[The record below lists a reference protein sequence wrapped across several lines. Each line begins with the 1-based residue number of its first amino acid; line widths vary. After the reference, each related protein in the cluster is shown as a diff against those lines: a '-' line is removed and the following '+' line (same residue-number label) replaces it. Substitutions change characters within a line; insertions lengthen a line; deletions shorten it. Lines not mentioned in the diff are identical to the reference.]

1 MMNLEKIILV
11 SALAKSSDDVSI
23 LWFIL
28 YLVIFILTMKLLETL
43 KESNKIANKIL
54 EDNKVDT
61 NFTSIKKEVEY
72 KTIKEIR
79 KEEKEKKVDENYE
92 KTKKDLGID

>member
-1 MMNLEKIILV
+1 MTYSKGLVLV
-11 SALAKSSDDVSI
+11 SALEKSSDGTSVY
-23 LWFIL
+23 WFISF
-28 YLVIFILTMKLLETL
+28 VIVFILTIKLLKTL
-43 KESNKIANKIL
+43 KESNETVNKIL
-54 EDNKVDT
+54 EDNKFDT

-79 KEEKEKKVDENYE
+79 KEEKEKKVDKNYE

>member
-1 MMNLEKIILV
+1 MEYSKGLILV
-11 SALAKSSDDVSI
+11 SALEKSSDGTSAY
-23 LWFIL
+23 WFIL
-28 YLVIFILTMKLLETL
+28 YVVVFILTIKLLKTL
-43 KESNKIANKIL
+43 KESNETVNKIL
-54 EDNKVDT
+54 EDNKYDT

-79 KEEKEKKVDENYE
+79 KEEKEKKVDKNYK